1 MNNFELDEH
10 FALSHYYDPK
20 FSTQAVK
27 VLPGEY
33 YATQGEE
40 MIVTVLG
47 SCVAVC
53 LRDRVSGVGGL
64 NHFLLPHDRTSK
76 DSPLTESAR
85 YGVYAME
92 LLINHLLKIGA
103 QRNRLDAKVFGGGNV
118 IKDITF
124 ARVGERNV
132 SFVLN
137 HLRQEGIPILG
148 KDLLDNYP
156 RKVHF
161 FPHSGRVMLKKIKSL
176 HNSTL
181 IEREKGYLRKVEYK
195 ACSGGEVNLF

>member
-1 MNNFELDEH
+1 MNNFEVDEH
-10 FALSHYYDPK
+10 FSLSHYYDPK
-20 FSTQAVK
+20 FSSQAVK

-33 YATQGEE
+33 YATNGEE

-47 SCVAVC
+47 SCVSVC
-53 LRDRVSGVGGL
+53 LRDNYTGVGGL
-64 NHFLLPHDRTSK
+64 NHFLLPHDRSNANT
-76 DSPLTESAR
+76 PLTESAR

-92 LLINHLLKIGA
+92 LLINHLLKLGA
-103 QRNRLDAKVFGGGNV
+103 QRHRLEAKVFGGGNV

-124 ARVGERNV
+124 AKVGERNV
-132 SFVLN
+132 SFVLA
-137 HLRQEGIPILG
+137 HLAQEGIPIVAR
-148 KDLLDNYP
+148 DLLDDYP

-181 IEREKGYLRKVEYK
+181 IDREKGYLRQVEYRPI
-195 ACSGGEVNLF
+195 SGEVDLF